1 MSRNDTKLIG
11 LLIGRERDFPDAL
24 MARINDSYDDAR
36 AELVKLG
43 GTMQDAAVPYD
54 VIIDRMS
61 HEVPYYRSY
70 VKYAAMHDCYV
81 INNPFTWA
89 IDTKFF
95 SGALVR
101 KMGYRTPRTV
111 VLPNKDIDT
120 ETVPDSFRNLEY
132 PMDWQGII
140 DYIGSPAIF
149 KDIRS
154 GGRRFAFRVNN
165 VDELIQRY
173 DESGTRTMILQQVL
187 DTDQHVH
194 CMVVGREKTLLLSYL
209 FDERRYQECTLD
221 PDSAPAQEIGR
232 IAVALSKLY
241 GYDINLPE
249 FVVMGDEVYVIN
261 ATNPSPLIGH
271 ELMTDGQFDW
281 IVNAVADL
289 AVARA
294 RQPVDQAFPFPLP
307 LGQSGS
313 T

>member
-1 MSRNDTKLIG
+1 MTQNDEKLIG
-11 LLIGRERDFPDAL
+11 LLIGRERDFPDAV
-24 MARINDSYDDAR
+24 MARINESYDDAR

-43 GTMQDAAVPYD
+43 GTMQDTTVPYD

-101 KMGYRTPRTV
+101 KMGYKTPRTV
-111 VLPNKDIDT
+111 VLPNKDIST

-154 GGRRFAFRVNN
+154 GGRRFAFRVSN

-173 DESGTRTMILQQVL
+173 DESGTRTMILQEVL
-187 DTDQHVH
+187 DTSHHVH
-194 CMVVGREKTLLLSYL
+194 CMVVGQEKTLLMSYL
-209 FDERRYQECTLD
+209 FDDRRYEDCSLD
-221 PDSAPAQEIGR
+221 PEGPVAREIVE
-232 IAVALSKLY
+232 IALALTKLY

-249 FVVMGDEVYVIN
+249 FVVKDEVVYVIN

-271 ELMTDGQFDW
+271 ELMTDAQFEW
-281 IVNAVADL
+281 SVAAVAEL
-289 AVARA
+289 AVSRA
-294 RQPVDQAFPFPLP
+294 RHPIEQAFPFPHI
-307 LGQSGS
+307 
-313 T
+313 

>member
-1 MSRNDTKLIG
+1 MTQNDAKLIG
-11 LLIGRERDFPDAL
+11 FLIGRERDFPDAV
-24 MARINDSYDDAR
+24 MARINESYDDAR

-43 GTMQDAAVPYD
+43 GTMQDTTVPYD

-101 KMGYRTPRTV
+101 KMGYKTPRTV

-173 DESGTRTMILQQVL
+173 DESGTRTMILQEVL
-187 DTDQHVH
+187 DTSQHVH
-194 CMVVGREKTLLLSYL
+194 CMVIGQEKPFLMSYI
-209 FDERRYQECTLD
+209 FDDRRYEDCTLD
-221 PDSAPAQEIGR
+221 PESPVAQEIIE
-232 IAVALSKLY
+232 IALALTKLY

-249 FVVMGDEVYVIN
+249 FVVKDEAVYVIN

-271 ELMTDGQFDW
+271 ELMTDAQFEW
-281 IVNAVADL
+281 IVAAVAEL

-294 RQPVDQAFPFPLP
+294 RHAIEQAFPFPHI
-307 LGQSGS
+307 
-313 T
+313 

>member
-1 MSRNDTKLIG
+1 MSQKDVKLIG
-11 LLIGRERDFPDAL
+11 FLIGRERDFPDAV
-24 MARINDSYDDAR
+24 MNQVNENYDDVR
-36 AELVKLG
+36 AELVKIG

-89 IDTKFF
+89 NDTKFF

-101 KMGYRTPRTV
+101 KLGYKTPRTV

-149 KDIRS
+149 KDIQS
-154 GGRRFAFRVNN
+154 GGRRFAYRVNN

-173 DESGTRTMILQQVL
+173 DESGTRTMILQEVL
-187 DTDQHVH
+187 DSEHHVH
-194 CMVVGREKTLLLSYL
+194 CLVVGGKQTMLLAYS
-209 FDERRYQECTLD
+209 FDERKYHDCTLD
-221 PDSAPAQEIGR
+221 LAGPIAQEISE
-232 IAVALSKLY
+232 IALRLTHLY

-249 FVVMGDEVYVIN
+249 FVVKDDVVYVIN
-261 ATNPSPLIGH
+261 ATNPSPLISH
-271 ELMTDGQFDW
+271 ELMTDAQFDW
-281 IVNAVADL
+281 AVNAVTDL
-289 AVARA
+289 AVAHA
-294 RQPVDQAFPFPLP
+294 RDLQAQSFPFDLD
-307 LGQSGS
+307 
-313 T
+313 

>member
-1 MSRNDTKLIG
+1 MSQNDTKLIG

-24 MARINDSYDDAR
+24 MARINDGYDDVR

-43 GTMQDAAVPYD
+43 GTMQDAPVPYD

-70 VKYAAMHDCYV
+70 VKYAAMHHSYV
-81 INNPFTWA
+81 MNNPFTWA

-120 ETVPDSFRNLEY
+120 ETVPDSFRNLDY

-154 GGRRFAFRVNN
+154 GGRRFAYRVNS

-194 CMVVGREKTLLLSYL
+194 CMVIGGRQTLLMGYL
-209 FDERRYQECTLD
+209 FDDRRYRDCTIEA
-221 PDSAPAQEIGR
+221 DSDLAQEITDM
-232 IAVALSKLY
+232 AVALTKLY

-249 FVVMGDEVYVIN
+249 FVVMDNDIYVIN
-261 ATNPSPLIGH
+261 ATNPSPLISH
-271 ELMTDGQFDW
+271 DLMTDAQFDW
-281 IVNAVADL
+281 IVDAVAEL
-289 AVARA
+289 AVERA
-294 RQPVDQAFPFPLP
+294 RQPLKQSFPFPLP
-307 LGQSGS
+307 LD
-313 T
+313 